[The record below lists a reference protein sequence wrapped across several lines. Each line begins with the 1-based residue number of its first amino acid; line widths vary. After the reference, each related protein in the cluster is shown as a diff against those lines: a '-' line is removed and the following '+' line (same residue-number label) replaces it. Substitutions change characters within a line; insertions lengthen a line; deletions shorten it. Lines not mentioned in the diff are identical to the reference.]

1 MTTPLPQHPA
11 RRYTIRHGLA
21 FLAGLTLIGA
31 ETWLLLRS
39 VLDLAQPFLDQP
51 YAIAVA
57 VAGMAQA
64 MAAAVLI
71 GAARERR
78 WMLTAFTFCGLV
90 AAIGFTFTTSIDRT
104 MAARELRGQQIDRT
118 NSAVRVASSRAA
130 SAEQAVAAE
139 CVTRGPEC
147 RRREVEMAQARA
159 ALMAIPREL
168 RSNPLSRLDPHG
180 WLDLVPEIALP
191 AMLLLLG
198 LAFLAFADPPRQALS
213 RASER
218 RAVDTSGQS
227 DYPALAPADAAQAH
241 TLLRRD
247 PPSDDRNGGSILPRP
262 TPPNGDGG
270 RRDEVL
276 ARLLTDLACKRRFPS
291 QRDLCDQYGVAR
303 STMSD
308 WLKEWEAAGLIPARR
323 VVGRSKSLAG
333 A

>member
-1 MTTPLPQHPA
+1 MTTPLPHQPA

-57 VAGMAQA
+57 VAGLAQA

-78 WMLTAFTFCGLV
+78 WLLTAFTFCGLV
-90 AAIGFTFTTSIDRT
+90 AAIGFTFTTSLERT
-104 MAARELRGQQIDRT
+104 MAARELRAQQVDRT
-118 NSAVRVASSRAA
+118 NSAQRVASSRAA

-147 RRREVEMAQARA
+147 RRREAELATARA

-168 RSNPLSRLDPHG
+168 RSNPLARLDPHG

-191 AMLLLLG
+191 AMLLMLG
-198 LAFLAFADPPRQALS
+198 LSFLAFADPPRSPLS
-213 RASER
+213 RASEHR
-218 RAVDTSGQS
+218 TADTSGQS
-227 DYPALAPADAAQAH
+227 DFPALAPAEAAQAH
-241 TLLRRD
+241 ALLRRD
-247 PPSDDRNGGSILPRP
+247 PPSDDHGGGPSLPRP
-262 TPPNGDGG
+262 TPPKGDGG
-270 RRDEVL
+270 RREEVL
-276 ARLLTDLACKRRFPS
+276 ARLLTDLGCKRAFPS
-291 QRDLCDQYGVAR
+291 QRELCDQYGVAR

-323 VVGRSKSLAG
+323 VVGRSKALAS